1 MGRFTLGSHWQDATI
16 GSAAVRLRQ
25 HIGIVPEILP
35 RRIMIPAGVF
45 VVAFAHR
52 VRKPDDAFFI
62 DIADEA
68 TASTAVGAT
77 DLAPVTVFLEMK
89 LYSLMAARIFVVC
102 TLHFCTLIPG
112 PARFAVQKCNSARC
126 SRFARTEFA
135 IRSVVNLLQ

>member
-35 RRIMIPAGVF
+35 RRILIPAGVF

-89 LYSLMAARIFVVC
+89 PVLTHGRADFRRLHTAL
-102 TLHFCTLIPG
+102 LHFDTRPR
-112 PARFAVQKCNSARC
+112 PFRRPKVQ
-126 SRFARTEFA
+126 
-135 IRSVVNLLQ
+135 

>member
-68 TASTAVGAT
+68 AAFTAVGAT

-89 LYSLMAARIFVVC
+89 PVLTHGRADFRRLHTAL
-102 TLHFCTLIPG
+102 LHFDTRPR
-112 PARFAVQKCNSARC
+112 PFRRPKVQ
-126 SRFARTEFA
+126 
-135 IRSVVNLLQ
+135 